1 MSVRLSVCPVR
12 PLNAAAVGLLLL
24 ARRAGDID
32 RLLLGAQHQLRRS
45 TARSSRWGQCHVVST
60 RRKPNAVLF
69 CSAQCLF
76 QASFFLG
83 GGEFSAPPQKLTIF
97 PSKLLSNFVL

>member
-12 PLNAAAVGLLLL
+12 PLNAAAVGPLLL

-45 TARSSRWGQCHVVST
+45 TARSSRWG
-60 RRKPNAVLF
+60 
-69 CSAQCLF
+69 SA
-76 QASFFLG
+76 
-83 GGEFSAPPQKLTIF
+83 T
-97 PSKLLSNFVL
+97 